1 MIVSEKTMSLLY
13 NDFKLYPEPEKIKE
27 ASEWYKNYTGMAYRG
42 EDKKELVEIYT
53 AFKKL
58 G

>member
-1 MIVSEKTMSLLY
+1 MIVSENTMSLFY

-27 ASEWYKNYTGMAYRG
+27 ASEWYKNYTGTTYRG
-42 EDKKELVEIYT
+42 EDKKELVEIYA